1 MESIEYTSLL
11 GYLEEFNEGKIEV
24 DELKEV
30 FNEKYPGLFSQCVL
44 GVSNDLIRVVESTES
59 TNKEEKKAVTFPK
72 TEFYEKVTC
81 KDDMMKVLEFSHKV
95 LKKTSSHEYWAF
107 LNALYDYGT
116 GKITIVDLKSKI
128 AHDFEAFKTDFDS
141 VLDFYTNLNP
151 PSSSSDF
158 IHNKEKKLNQVK
170 GSYGTKRPY
179 DEIEIDNKGKK
190 AKRKVA
196 KIKGKLPLSSSETD
210 NKGKKVKEKI
220 ENVTVSYYV
229 LPEHLSGKWNDEIG
243 KQVLNDYCFSKGSTS
258 GGLGKR
264 EQATEEE
271 MERKAKEDE
280 ENRKEDVLFET
291 DMRKA
296 WMRSCKKKAMK
307 LSEAIKGGGIEEGKM
322 EGIVKEHLTGNDFAY
337 IERMYEEYGSR
348 IVDLLRHSP
357 SLALPFII
365 NRLTEQDTSPSC
377 SPCDHL
383 NLEYFNWHD

>member
-1 MESIEYTSLL
+1 
-11 GYLEEFNEGKIEV
+11 
-24 DELKEV
+24 
-30 FNEKYPGLFSQCVL
+30 
-44 GVSNDLIRVVESTES
+44 
-59 TNKEEKKAVTFPK
+59 
-72 TEFYEKVTC
+72 
-81 KDDMMKVLEFSHKV
+81 MMKALEFSHKV
-95 LKKTSSHEYWAF
+95 LEKTSSHEYWAF

-116 GKITIVDLKSKI
+116 GNITIVDLKSKI
-128 AHDFEAFKTDFDS
+128 AHDFEAFKNDFDS

-151 PSSSSDF
+151 PSSSSNS

-170 GSYGTKRPY
+170 ENYGTKRPY

-190 AKRKVA
+190 VKRKVA
-196 KIKGKLPLSSSETD
+196 KIKGKLPLSSLET
-210 NKGKKVKEKI
+210 EKI

-229 LPEHLSGKWNDEIG
+229 LPKHLSGKWNDEIG
-243 KQVLNDYCFSKGSTS
+243 KQVLNNYCFSKGSTS

-264 EQATEEE
+264 EQPTKEE

-296 WMRSCKKKAMK
+296 WMRACKKKAMK

-322 EGIVKEHLTGNDFAY
+322 EGIVKEHLTGKDFAY

-365 NRLTEQDTSPSC
+365 NRLTEQDTSPSS
-377 SPCDHL
+377 SP
-383 NLEYFNWHD
+383 